1 MLNIASYN
9 KQIEREEWIKR
20 FGMRLS
26 TLCAVLF
33 IAAVMYLAVQW
44 GYDGTARFTVF
55 CAAAAVYLLCKWV
68 VYPLLRF
75 TASIGRPCKE
85 TFHRCR
91 TFSSALGCGNVLF
104 GRFPFFSPS
113 CPSVSYSFISL
124 FYIPLIPTGCY
135 DLSGTGKSLLPI
147 DTEQYSSQSIK
158 WRAVELLYIYAK
170 CWSAALMVLL
180 VAATF
185 FDYVEFLQNQP
196 VIHIVNT

>member
-1 MLNIASYN
+1 MLNIESYN
-9 KQIEREEWIKR
+9 KQIEWEEWIKR

-33 IAAVMYLAVQW
+33 IAAVIYLAVQW

-68 VYPLLRF
+68 VYPLLWF
-75 TASIGRPCKE
+75 TASIVRPCKE
-85 TFHRCR
+85 TFHRYR

-104 GRFPFFSPS
+104 GRFHS
-113 CPSVSYSFISL
+113 CPSWPSISYSFISL

-170 CWSAALMVLL
+170 CWSVAVMVLL
-180 VAATF
+180 VAPTF

-196 VIHIVNT
+196 AIHIVNT

>member
-20 FGMRLS
+20 FGMRSS

-33 IAAVMYLAVQW
+33 IAAVIYLAVQW

-68 VYPLLRF
+68 VYPLLWF

-85 TFHRCR
+85 TFHRYR

-104 GRFPFFSPS
+104 GRFHN
-113 CPSVSYSFISL
+113 CPSWPSISYSFISL

-147 DTEQYSSQSIK
+147 DTEQYSSRSIK

-170 CWSAALMVLL
+170 CWSVAVMVLL

-185 FDYVEFLQNQP
+185 FDYVEFMQNQS

>member
-1 MLNIASYN
+1 MDKKIRYAFKYIMYSFVYCSGYVPGRAMG
-9 KQIEREEWIKR
+9 IRR
-20 FGMRLS
+20 HC
-26 TLCAVLF
+26 TLYSVLCGCRG
-33 IAAVMYLAVQW
+33 LPLVQ
-44 GYDGTARFTVF
+44 V
-55 CAAAAVYLLCKWV
+55 V

-85 TFHRCR
+85 TFSRRR

-147 DTEQYSSQSIK
+147 DTEQFPPS
-158 WRAVELLYIYAK
+158 L
-170 CWSAALMVLL
+170 
-180 VAATF
+180 
-185 FDYVEFLQNQP
+185 
-196 VIHIVNT
+196 

>member
-1 MLNIASYN
+1 MLNIESYN

-20 FGMRLS
+20 FGMRSS

-33 IAAVMYLAVQW
+33 IAAVIYLAVQW

-68 VYPLLRF
+68 VYPLLWF
-75 TASIGRPCKE
+75 TASGWRPCKE
-85 TFHRCR
+85 TFHRHR

-104 GRFPFFSPS
+104 GRFHNSPS
-113 CPSVSYSFISL
+113 WPSISYSFISL

-147 DTEQYSSQSIK
+147 DSEQYSSLSTK

-170 CWSAALMVLL
+170 CWSVALMVLL

-185 FDYVEFLQNQP
+185 FDYVEFMQNQP
-196 VIHIVNT
+196 AIHFVNT